1 MTKADEWRK
10 IIALEL
16 HHLMAM
22 CAEGAAEVADIL
34 LDECQEIT
42 NGDDAALRRMLGAQA
57 AALSPVMDIARKC
70 DRAGTVITDKPFLDA
85 YAPITAVNVVY
96 TDGRNGVTMI
106 ATDTILEGS
115 PVMCCGGI
123 QTDSSEILDGS
134 QKQSWYHYT
143 ADGDAVKVTEL
154 GSLASL
160 LCSAWNGDNNL
171 IAYDMGE
178 TTAREVTWLYASK
191 NIGAGE
197 ELTVGFGPYWNQ
209 HLRTT
214 YKIAK
219 IVPGQADPCLCI
231 NGSSPSASLYQ
242 KLHHHLHES
251 MNVSTMHA
259 MYNHMVGNASPMQA
273 MYSSLF
279 ELSLHCIKN
288 TNKDKLQTMLQNVH
302 QSIDAKSVH
311 DVCYWDGMLKQ
322 ASCML
327 DDKGALH
334 ELIKKLLKVAEED
347 LQQHSLSQQYMMADE
362 NQKLK
367 ETGEKQ
373 SREIQQLKRVNNEM
387 HVILRNHAN
396 VRETKDAEVQQLRK
410 ENDQLHKQ
418 IAVVR
423 QIVEHEKGK
432 IKRAKRE
439 LE

>member
-1 MTKADEWRK
+1 MANAEEWRK
-10 IIALEL
+10 VIALEL

-22 CAEGAAEVADIL
+22 CAKGAAEVADIL
-34 LDECQEIT
+34 LDDCQKIT
-42 NGDDAALRRMLGAQA
+42 NGDDTALRRMLGAQA
-57 AALSPVMDIARKC
+57 AALTPVMDIARKC
-70 DRAGTVITDKPFLDA
+70 DRAGTVITVEPFLRA

-96 TDGRNGVTMI
+96 THGRNGVTMI
-106 ATDTILEGS
+106 ATDTIPEGS

-134 QKQSWYHYT
+134 QKQSWYHCT
-143 ADGDAVKVTEL
+143 EDGDAVKVTEL

-160 LCSAWNGDNNL
+160 LCSAWNGENNL
-171 IAYDMGE
+171 TAYDVGE

-197 ELTVGFGPYWNQ
+197 QLTVGFGPYWDQ
-209 HLRTT
+209 HT

-259 MYNHMVGNASPMQA
+259 MYDHMVGNASPIQA

-279 ELSLHCIKN
+279 KLSMHCIKN
-288 TNKDKLQTMLQNVH
+288 TDKDKLQAMLQNVH

-311 DVCYWDGMLKQ
+311 DVSYWDGMLKQ

-362 NQKLK
+362 NKKLK
-367 ETGEKQ
+367 ETAEKQ
-373 SREIQQLKRVNNEM
+373 SKEIQQLKRVNNEM
-387 HVILRNHAN
+387 HVILRKHAN
-396 VRETKDAEVQQLRK
+396 VRKRKDAEVQQLQK
-410 ENDQLHKQ
+410 ANNQLHHLC
-418 IAVVR
+418 ADLR
-423 QIVEHEKGK
+423 QTVEYEKGK
-432 IKRAKRE
+432 IKRARRE